1 MSVPLLAPETYQAA
15 LQARLES
22 PNTFP
27 DRDSYFG
34 ASEIGLCLRRVI
46 ASKTTPES
54 FDNASMGRM
63 LAGRAMENEVVQLV
77 RIALDLRETGRVQK
91 EWIHPTLPLRAHPDG
106 RILDP
111 EGDGVLEVKTAS
123 ASTFKRYQ
131 NDGLPPHYLDQVQV
145 QMGLSGLDWAL
156 VVLVSRENLAE
167 VSAFRVNYDPSHFV
181 GLEARAAWAAPYL
194 QEALELPEGECE
206 RGFCFN
212 CPFAGDCPQFQARRA
227 SGELP
232 EVARLQLECQ
242 LEELSEAERV
252 LNPLQARCTE
262 LRNQV
267 KAALD
272 TFGVQRVV
280 LEGGTAQLV
289 TTTRSSFDSKA
300 LQRDAPDLY
309 ARFQKT
315 STYTTLRL
323 NLKGA
328 SPWSM
333 AS

>member
-1 MSVPLLAPETYQAA
+1 MNIMPTIYQAA

-27 DRDSYFG
+27 DRASYFG
-34 ASEIGLCLRRVI
+34 ASEIGICLRRVI
-46 ASKTTPES
+46 ASKHSPVT
-54 FDNASMGRM
+54 FDPASMGRM

-77 RIALDLRETGRVQK
+77 RLALDLRDTGRVQK
-91 EWIHPTLPLRAHPDG
+91 EWIHPNLPLRAHPDG

-111 EGDGVLEVKTAS
+111 GGDGILEVKTAS
-123 ASTFKRYQ
+123 AAAFKRYQ
-131 NDGLPPHYLDQVQV
+131 NEGLPLHYIDQVQV

-167 VSAFRVNYDPSHFV
+167 VATFKVAFNPSHFV
-181 GLEARAAWAAPYL
+181 GLEARASWAAPYL
-194 QEALELPEGECE
+194 IQREELPEGECE

-212 CPFAGDCPQFQARRA
+212 CPFSSDCPQMQAKRV

-252 LNPLQARCTE
+252 LDPLQARCTE

-267 KAALD
+267 KTALD
-272 TFGVQRVV
+272 AFGVQRVV
-280 LEGGTAQLV
+280 LDGGTAQLV
-289 TTTRSSFDSKA
+289 SSTRTSFDGKA
-300 LQRDAPDLY
+300 LQRDSPETY
-309 ARFQKT
+309 ARFLKT
-315 STYTTLRL
+315 STFTTLRL

-328 SPWSM
+328 SSWSM

>member
-1 MSVPLLAPETYQAA
+1 MRPLTPSDYQAA

-27 DRDSYFG
+27 DRAAYFG
-34 ASEIGLCLRRVI
+34 ASEIGTCLRRVI
-46 ASKTTPES
+46 ASKITPVT
-54 FDNASMGRM
+54 FDTASMGRM

-77 RIALDLRETGRVQK
+77 RLALDVRDTGRVQK
-91 EWIHPTLPLRAHPDG
+91 EWIHPELPLRCHPDG

-111 EGDGVLEVKTAS
+111 GGDGVLEVKTAS
-123 ASTFKRYQ
+123 AAAFKRYQ
-131 NDGLPPHYLDQVQV
+131 SEGLPPYYLDQVQV
-145 QMGLSGLDWAL
+145 QMGLSGLGWAL

-167 VSAFRVNYDPSHFV
+167 VATFKVTYDPSHFA
-181 GLEARAAWAAPYL
+181 GLEARAASAAPYL
-194 QEALELPEGECE
+194 EQQAELPAGECE

-212 CPFAGDCPQFQARRA
+212 CPYAGNCPQFQARRA

-242 LEELSEAERV
+242 LEELSEAEKI
-252 LNPLQARCTE
+252 LDPLQARCTE

-267 KAALD
+267 KTALD

-289 TTTRSSFDSKA
+289 SSTRTSFESKA
-300 LQRDAPDLY
+300 LLRDAPEMY
-309 ARFQKT
+309 SRFLKT

>member
-1 MSVPLLAPETYQAA
+1 MTILVPDSYRAA
-15 LQARLES
+15 LKARLES
-22 PNTFP
+22 PDTFP
-27 DRDSYFG
+27 DRASYFG
-34 ASEIGLCLRRVI
+34 ASEIGTCLRRVI
-46 ASKTTPES
+46 ASKITPVS
-54 FDNASMGRM
+54 FDSASMGRM
-63 LAGRAMENEVVQLV
+63 LAGRAMENEVVQLI
-77 RIALDLRETGRVQK
+77 RLTFDLRDTGRAQR

-106 RILDP
+106 RILDLD
-111 EGDGVLEVKTAS
+111 GDGILEVKTAS
-123 ASTFKRYQ
+123 ASAFKRYQ
-131 NDGLPPHYLDQVQV
+131 SEGLPPHYLDQVQV
-145 QMGLSGLDWAL
+145 QMGLSGLGWAM

-167 VSAFRVNYDPSHFV
+167 VATFEVTYDPSHFA
-181 GLEARAAWAAPYL
+181 GLEARAAFAAPFL
-194 QEALELPEGECE
+194 EQQAELPDGECE

-212 CPFAGDCPQFQARRA
+212 CPYAGDCPQFQARRA

-252 LNPLQARCTE
+252 LDPLQARCTE

-280 LEGGTAQLV
+280 LDGGTAQLV
-289 TTTRSSFDSKA
+289 SSTRTSFDGKA
-300 LQRDAPDLY
+300 LQRDAPEIY
-309 ARFQKT
+309 SRFLKT
-315 STYTTLRL
+315 STFTTLRL

-328 SPWSM
+328 NPWSM

>member
-1 MSVPLLAPETYQAA
+1 MRPLAPSDYQAA

-27 DRDSYFG
+27 DRASYFG
-34 ASEIGLCLRRVI
+34 ASEIGTCLRRVV
-46 ASKTTPES
+46 ASKITPVTFDTT
-54 FDNASMGRM
+54 SMGRM

-77 RIALDLRETGRVQK
+77 RIALDLRDTGRVQK
-91 EWIHPTLPLRAHPDG
+91 EWIHPELPLRAHPDG
-106 RILDP
+106 RILDAG
-111 EGDGVLEVKTAS
+111 GDGVLEVKTAS
-123 ASTFKRYQ
+123 ASAFKRYQ
-131 NDGLPPHYLDQVQV
+131 NEGLPPHYLDQVQV
-145 QMGLSGLDWAL
+145 QMGLSGLGWAL
-156 VVLVSRENLAE
+156 VVVVSRENLAE
-167 VSAFRVNYDPSHFV
+167 VATFSLAYDPSHFA
-181 GLEARAAWAAPYL
+181 GLEARAAFAAPYL
-194 QEALELPEGECE
+194 EQQAELPDGECE

-212 CPFAGDCPQFQARRA
+212 CPYASDCPQFQARRA

-252 LNPLQARCTE
+252 LDPLQARCAE

-272 TFGVQRVV
+272 TYGVQRVV
-280 LEGGTAQLV
+280 LEGGTAQLISS
-289 TTTRSSFDSKA
+289 TRTSFDSKA
-300 LQRDAPDLY
+300 LQRDAPEMY
-309 ARFQKT
+309 SRFLKT
-315 STYTTLRL
+315 STYTTLRI